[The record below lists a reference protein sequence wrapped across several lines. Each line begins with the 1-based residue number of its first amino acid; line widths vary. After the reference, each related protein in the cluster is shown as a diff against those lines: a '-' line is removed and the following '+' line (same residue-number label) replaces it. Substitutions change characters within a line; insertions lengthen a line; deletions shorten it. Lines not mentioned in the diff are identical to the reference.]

1 MRSKSKLAPW
11 LFSAPAL
18 IVFCAVVVIPVVWT
32 LVLSAYKW
40 DGISPMK
47 FIGLKNYAKL
57 FTDYTF
63 HKAVLNNLK
72 FMAISTTYQF
82 VVGMFLA
89 MLLSSV
95 TRGRNLLKVIFFV
108 PCIISTVALSQIFI
122 KLLALE
128 PIGVFNVVL
137 SALGIQPRAFLGD
150 PATSLYTLAFADAY
164 KYCGIYMVVFYSA
177 LVGVSEDVI
186 EAATI
191 DGCGWLRQFFYIKIP
206 MIKGVCGM
214 ALVMLI
220 NGTLKSFEMPYVLT
234 NGGPGTSSEM
244 VATYMYKTA
253 FSSMNYGYSSTLA
266 VFLLL
271 ECLIGVSIV
280 RKMLPKADIE

>member
-1 MRSKSKLAPW
+1 MRSRSKLTPW

-18 IVFCAVVVIPVVWT
+18 LVFCAVVVVPVVWT
-32 LVLSAYKW
+32 LVLSLYKW
-40 DGISPMK
+40 DGISAMEY
-47 FIGLKNYAKL
+47 IGLKNYKKL
-57 FTDYTF
+57 LTDYTF
-63 HKAVLNNLK
+63 RKAVVNNLK
-72 FMAISTTYQF
+72 FVAISTSYQF

-89 MLLSSV
+89 MLLSSI
-95 TRGRNLLKVIFFV
+95 TRGRNLLKVIYFV
-108 PCIISTVALSQIFI
+108 PCIVSTVALSQIFM

-137 SALGIQPRAFLGD
+137 KVIGLKPQAFLGNPD
-150 PATSLYTLAFADAY
+150 TSLYTLAFVDAY

-177 LVGVSEDVI
+177 LVGISEDI
-186 EAATI
+186 IDAATI
-191 DGCGWLRQFFYIKIP
+191 DGCGWFKQFFLIKIP

-271 ECLIGVSIV
+271 ECLIGVGLI
-280 RKMLPKADIE
+280 RKLMPKADVE